1 MAIEFTEEDGSLV
14 EKYVGT
20 ALHRFK
26 DGSVGFEETL
36 GNLVAAIDLI
46 ARDDPAFRTLP
57 SNFDRRCAVMFPEQ
71 PAMPPRA
78 ASSLMEPQQEKNP
91 PA

>member
-1 MAIEFTEEDGSLV
+1 VAIEFTEEDGSLV

-46 ARDDPAFRTLP
+46 ARDDPAFRTYLQT
-57 SNFDRRCAVMFPEQ
+57 SIDGVQ
-71 PAMPPRA
+71 
-78 ASSLMEPQQEKNP
+78 
-91 PA
+91 